1 MIRVIT
7 DDFRLYFDLKESECK
22 EYFIPTDVEYLSK
35 QRDLLASPQ
44 SAFYSTNP
52 SEKYDTNANWVI
64 AEATESETGIILSRS
79 LLEAITANILIC
91 LRVES
96 GRYHTTSELAKKWLI
111 CTGTTEIPKKYWVKY

>member
-1 MIRVIT
+1 MIKIIT
-7 DDFRLYFDLKESECK
+7 DDFRQYFELKDEECK
-22 EYFIPTDVEYLSK
+22 SYSLEHDIKYLHR
-35 QRDLLASPQ
+35 QWELLSSEP

-52 SEKYDTNANWVI
+52 PEKYDTNANWVI
-64 AEATESETGIILSRS
+64 AEATETETGINLSRS

-111 CTGTTEIPKKYWVKY
+111 CTGTTEIPKKYWIKY